1 MYAGMVTAFCEK
13 LGWNN
18 LELLIGQFQD
28 RLEFGV
34 QRELIDLCRLT
45 CLNGQRARV
54 LFNAGVDS
62 VAVLANSKIEDI
74 ENLLQNCAPFE
85 TAKVAVEGESEKDI
99 LARKQLRSFWVTGLK
114 GVTEAEAAKLIVEEA
129 RDLLQKDLGVEV
141 TTWGEQSNPIIG
153 DSVLSSSIRRR
164 SSSYN
169 PSAHMSFLKG
179 NASTSG
185 GGRNGTT
192 SKKTKTKKKTRAA
205 ANKSKVKPKAKP
217 KPNNKTNSYQI
228 KARRVDKNSSFDF
241 SAQMEEIFESTMNEQ
256 DHVKHE
262 TPPEK
267 PKSPVKDESVMP
279 SGAKKKKRVSW
290 GENEVQSPRKAP
302 KLDFE
307 KQESVDEVQKN
318 ETNPIDPPNKND
330 ETEDAFGDS
339 FVDMDALEEIEKEN
353 RHVTVNKS
361 CPKTPNYLVNSEKLE
376 LKPSDTATH
385 LMKEETI
392 TDSFLEAALATHMSE
407 PGTSKASNEK
417 STVSIAKTIS
427 DLNIAVSEI

>member
-1 MYAGMVTAFCEK
+1 MVTAFCEK

-85 TAKVAVEGESEKDI
+85 TAKVAVEGENEKDI

-141 TTWGEQSNPIIG
+141 TNWGEQSNPIAG

-164 SSSYN
+164 SSSFN

-185 GGRNGTT
+185 GRKNATT
-192 SKKTKTKKKTRAA
+192 SKQTKAKKKTRAA
-205 ANKSKVKPKAKP
+205 ANKSKVKSKAKP
-217 KPNNKTNSYQI
+217 KSNNKSNSYQV
-228 KARRVDKNSSFDF
+228 KAPRVDKNSSFDF
-241 SAQMEEIFESTMNEQ
+241 SAQMEELFESTMNEKENIKQ
-256 DHVKHE
+256 E
-262 TPPEK
+262 TPEK
-267 PKSPVKDESVMP
+267 PKSPTIEEPVMP

-290 GENEVQSPRKAP
+290 GENEVQSPRKAA

-307 KQESVDEVQKN
+307 KQEPAEEVRQN
-318 ETNPIDPPNKND
+318 ETNPKDPRNNND

-339 FVDMDALEEIEKEN
+339 FVDMEALEEIEKEN